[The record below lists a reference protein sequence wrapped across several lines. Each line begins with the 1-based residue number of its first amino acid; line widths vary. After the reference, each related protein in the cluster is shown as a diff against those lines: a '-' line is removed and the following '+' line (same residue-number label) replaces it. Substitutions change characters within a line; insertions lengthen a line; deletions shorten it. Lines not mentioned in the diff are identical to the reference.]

1 MTLPDWPESRGTC
14 AALPDRAESS
24 LMTSLA
30 ELTREHSPLDRDDV
44 DHLHRLIAEWAFL
57 ADLCFADL
65 LLYVRS
71 GDGRWLIVDQVR
83 PATNQTM
90 YVTDYVGS
98 WADGDGA
105 EIIERAAA
113 TSEVVEGDIE
123 LTGDP
128 DVTTARMTAIP
139 VRRNGEVIAVLS
151 KQWKPRIGRDVGEL
165 ERNYSRIFDEFVRMI
180 EEGTFPFKGRV
191 ADSSAAPRIGDGVLT
206 LDSSGTVTYV
216 SPNANSAL
224 HRVGIQANPIGMR
237 LAELGFHDGPVR
249 QAFERRE
256 PIVEEFEQGADVT
269 LLCRCVPLVRSSEAD
284 TNNTEVLGGLL
295 LVRDVTELRKRDR
308 LLLSKD
314 ATIREIH
321 HRVKNN
327 LQTISSLLRLQARR
341 LTNPEAKAAVSE
353 SVRRIRTIALV
364 HESLSREP
372 GEDIAFIEIVR
383 PLLRLAEEGLQSPD
397 RPVRFT
403 VTGDGGRI
411 PANTATPLSV
421 VLTELLQ
428 NAIDHGFPEGSG
440 GGDVVVLLSPHRG
453 RLNVRVVDN
462 GRGVDPGFDIDDVTG
477 LGLSIVR
484 TLVTTE
490 LNGTITIS
498 PASSTD
504 LEAVALGDGSTRQH
518 GTVIE
523 LCVPTDD

>member
-1 MTLPDWPESRGTC
+1 
-14 AALPDRAESS
+14 
-24 LMTSLA
+24 MTSLVDLA
-30 ELTREHSPLDRDDV
+30 REQSTLERV
-44 DHLHRLIAEWAFL
+44 DIEHLHRLTAEWAFL
-57 ADLCFADL
+57 SDLCFADL
-65 LLYVRS
+65 LLYVVDV
-71 GDGRWLIVDQVR
+71 DGRWLIVDQVR

-90 YVTDYVGS
+90 YATDYVGQY
-98 WADGDGA
+98 ADPGDA
-105 EIIERAAA
+105 EIISRAAE
-113 TSEVVEGDIE
+113 TGTRCEGEIQSVAD
-123 LTGDP
+123 TGHDG
-128 DVTTARMTAIP
+128 TTGRILAIP
-139 VRRNGEVIAVLS
+139 VRCNGQVVAVMTKEWLV
-151 KQWKPRIGRDVGEL
+151 RFGRPLGDL
-165 ERNYSRIFDEFVRMI
+165 ERNYAMMFDQFALMI
-180 EEGTFPFKGRV
+180 QAGLFPFPGRV
-191 ADSSAAPRIGDGVLT
+191 ADSSAAPRVGDGVLT
-206 LDSSGTVTYV
+206 LDEHGAVTYV

-224 HRVGIQANPIGMR
+224 HRVGIQASPVGMR

-256 PIVEEFEQGADVT
+256 PIVEEFEQGGDVT
-269 LLCRCVPLVRSSEAD
+269 LLCRCVP
-284 TNNTEVLGGLL
+284 VLRTDAPPGTRPPVAGGLL

-341 LTNPEAKAAVSE
+341 LTNEEAKAAVSE

-397 RPVRFT
+397 RPVRFS
-403 VTGDGGRI
+403 VDGDGGRI

-428 NAIDHGFPEGSG
+428 NAVEHGFPEGSG
-440 GGDVVVLLSPHRG
+440 GGGVAVQLAHANDELT
-453 RLNVRVVDN
+453 VRVVDN
-462 GRGVDPGFDIDDVTG
+462 GRGVDRTFDLDSATG

-490 LNGTITIS
+490 LNGTIEMR
-498 PASSTD
+498 PATVDD
-504 LEAVALGDGSTRQH
+504 LSAASLPAQAAFAH
-518 GTVIE
+518 GTVVE
-523 LCVPTDD
+523 LRVPTV

>member
-1 MTLPDWPESRGTC
+1 
-14 AALPDRAESS
+14 
-24 LMTSLA
+24 MTSLA
-30 ELTREHSPLDRDDV
+30 ELAREHSTLDRDDI
-44 DHLHRLIAEWAFL
+44 DHLHRLTAEWAFL

-65 LLYVRS
+65 LLYVCS
-71 GDGRWLIVDQVR
+71 GPGKWVIVDQVR
-83 PATNQTM
+83 PATNQTI
-90 YVTDYVGS
+90 YAIDYVGS
-98 WADGDGA
+98 WADGDEA
-105 EIIERAAA
+105 DLIDRAAHSGQRA
-113 TSEVVEGDIE
+113 EGSIEVDGGDDE
-123 LTGDP
+123 
-128 DVTTARMTAIP
+128 VNTARMLAIP
-139 VRRNGEVIAVLS
+139 VRRDGEVIAVLS
-151 KQWKPRIGRDVGEL
+151 KEWRVRAGRPLGEL
-165 ERNYSRIFDEFVRMI
+165 ERNYSFIFEEFVQMI
-180 EEGTFPFKGRV
+180 EAGSFPFAGRV
-191 ADSSAAPRIGDGVLT
+191 ADSSAAPRVGDGVLT
-206 LDSSGTVTYV
+206 LDASGAVTYV

-224 HRVGIQANPIGMR
+224 HRVGIQANPVGMR

-249 QAFERRE
+249 QAFERFE

-269 LLCRCVPLVRSSEAD
+269 LLCRCVPIINFDGGEREIA
-284 TNNTEVLGGLL
+284 GGLL

-341 LTNPEAKAAVSE
+341 LSNPEARAAVQE

-372 GEDIAFIEIVR
+372 GEDIAFLEIVR

-403 VTGDGGRI
+403 VSGDGGRI

-428 NAIDHGFPEGSG
+428 NAVDHGFPEGSG
-440 GGDVVVLLSPHRG
+440 GGDVAVRLSQADRT
-453 RLNVRVVDN
+453 LTIRVIDN
-462 GRGVDPGFDIDDVTG
+462 GRGVDPSFDLDQVTG

-490 LNGTITIS
+490 LNGTIDIS
-498 PASSTD
+498 PATAAD
-504 LEAVALGDGSTRQH
+504 LAGAGISDDGGRGR

-523 LCVPTDD
+523 LCVPTHE

>member
-1 MTLPDWPESRGTC
+1 
-14 AALPDRAESS
+14 
-24 LMTSLA
+24 MTSLA
-30 ELTREHSPLDRDDV
+30 ELAREHSVLERDDI
-44 DHLHRLIAEWAFL
+44 DHLHRLTAEWAFL

-65 LLYVRS
+65 LLYVCS
-71 GDGRWLIVDQVR
+71 NDDKWLIVDQVR
-83 PATNQTM
+83 PATNQTI
-90 YVTDYVGS
+90 YVTDYVGT
-98 WADGDGA
+98 WADGDEAELIEQAVASGQRLEGA
-105 EIIERAAA
+105 IEVDGGND
-113 TSEVVEGDIE
+113 EVNPG
-123 LTGDP
+123 
-128 DVTTARMTAIP
+128 RMLAIP
-139 VRRNGEVIAVLS
+139 IRRDGRVIAVLS
-151 KQWKPRIGRDVGEL
+151 KEWQVRAGRPLGEL
-165 ERNYSRIFDEFVRMI
+165 ERNYSYIFEEFVQMI
-180 EEGTFPFKGRV
+180 EAGSFPFAGRV
-191 ADSSAAPRIGDGVLT
+191 ADSSAAPRVGDGVLT
-206 LDSSGTVTYV
+206 LDANGAVTYV

-224 HRVGIQANPIGMR
+224 HRVGIQANPVGMR

-249 QAFERRE
+249 QAFERFE
-256 PIVEEFEQGADVT
+256 PVVEEFEQGADVT
-269 LLCRCVPLVRSSEAD
+269 LLCRCVPIVVTNAD
-284 TNNTEVLGGLL
+284 TGPSIAGGLL

-341 LTNPEAKAAVSE
+341 LTNPEAKAAVQE

-372 GEDIAFIEIVR
+372 GDDIAFIEIVR

-403 VTGDGGRI
+403 VSGDGGRI
-411 PANTATPLSV
+411 AANTATPLSV

-428 NAIDHGFPEGSG
+428 NAVDHGFPEGSG
-440 GGDVVVLLSPHRG
+440 GGDVQVGLSH
-453 RLNVRVVDN
+453 LDQHLTIRVVDN
-462 GRGVDPGFDIDDVTG
+462 GRGVDPSFKLDQATG

-490 LNGTITIS
+490 LNGTIDIR
-498 PASSTD
+498 PATNDD
-504 LEAVALGDGSTRQH
+504 LIGAGIGSGAGRQH

-523 LCVPTDD
+523 LRVPTDE

>member
-1 MTLPDWPESRGTC
+1 
-14 AALPDRAESS
+14 
-24 LMTSLA
+24 MTSLA
-30 ELTREHSPLDRDDV
+30 ELAREHSTLDRDDI
-44 DHLHRLIAEWAFL
+44 DHLHRLAAEWAFL

-71 GDGRWLIVDQVR
+71 GPGKWVIVDQVR
-83 PATNQTM
+83 PATNQTI
-90 YVTDYVGS
+90 YAIDYVGT
-98 WADGDGA
+98 WAAGDEADLIDKAAQSGQRTEGSIEVDGGDD
-105 EIIERAAA
+105 
-113 TSEVVEGDIE
+113 EVN
-123 LTGDP
+123 
-128 DVTTARMTAIP
+128 TARMLAIP
-139 VRRNGEVIAVLS
+139 VRHRGEVIAVLS
-151 KQWKPRIGRDVGEL
+151 KEWRVRAGRPLGEL
-165 ERNYSRIFDEFVRMI
+165 ERNYSFIFEEFVQMI
-180 EEGTFPFKGRV
+180 EAGTFPFAGRV
-191 ADSSAAPRIGDGVLT
+191 ADSSAAPRVGDGVLT
-206 LDSSGTVTYV
+206 LDASGAVTYV

-224 HRVGIQANPIGMR
+224 HRVGIQANPVGMR

-249 QAFERRE
+249 QAFERFE

-269 LLCRCVPLVRSSEAD
+269 LLCRCVPIINFDGDRREIA
-284 TNNTEVLGGLL
+284 GGLL

-341 LTNPEAKAAVSE
+341 LSNPEARAAVQE

-372 GEDIAFIEIVR
+372 GEDIAFLEIVR

-403 VTGDGGRI
+403 VSGDGGRI

-428 NAIDHGFPEGSG
+428 NAVDHGFPEGSG
-440 GGDVVVLLSPHRG
+440 GGDVAVRLSHVDRT
-453 RLNVRVVDN
+453 LTIRVIDN
-462 GRGVDPGFDIDDVTG
+462 GCGVDPSFDLDHATG

-490 LNGTITIS
+490 LNGTIDIS
-498 PASSTD
+498 PATSAD
-504 LEAVALGDGSTRQH
+504 LAGAGFSDDVGRGR

-523 LCVPTDD
+523 LCVPTHE

>member
-1 MTLPDWPESRGTC
+1 MTT
-14 AALPDRAESS
+14 
-24 LMTSLA
+24 LA
-30 ELTREHSPLDRDDV
+30 ELSREHSSLDRDDIE
-44 DHLHRLIAEWAFL
+44 HLHRLGAEWAFL

-71 GDGRWLIVDQVR
+71 DAGKWLIVDQVR
-83 PATNQTM
+83 PATNQTI
-90 YVTDYVGS
+90 YTTDYIGT
-98 WADGDGA
+98 WADVDGSAILDEAA
-105 EIIERAAA
+105 E
-113 TSEVVEGDIE
+113 SESRVEGEIRVGPE
-123 LTGDP
+123 PT
-128 DVTTARMTAIP
+128 VVRMMAIP
-139 VRRNGEVIAVLS
+139 VRHRGRVIAMLGKEWEV
-151 KQWKPRIGRDVGEL
+151 RAGRPLGEL
-165 ERNYSRIFDEFVRMI
+165 ERNYLGIFEGFAKMI
-180 EEGTFPFKGRV
+180 ESGSFPFKGRV
-191 ADSSAAPRIGDGVLT
+191 ADSSSAPRVGDGVLL
-206 LDSSGTVTYV
+206 LDASGTVDYV

-224 HRVGIQANPIGMR
+224 HRVGIQANPVGMR

-249 QAFERRE
+249 QAFERCE
-256 PIVEEFEQGADVT
+256 PIVEEFEQGSDVT
-269 LLCRCVPLVRSSEAD
+269 LLCRCVPIVTADPSYDQLGGSEQPRV
-284 TNNTEVLGGLL
+284 TGGLL

-341 LTNPEAKAAVSE
+341 LSNPEAKAAVSE

-397 RPVRFT
+397 RPVRFK
-403 VTGDGGRI
+403 VSGDGGRI
-411 PANTATPLSV
+411 PAHTATPLSV

-428 NAIDHGFPEGSG
+428 NAVDHGFPEGSR
-440 GGDVVVLLSPHRG
+440 GGDVAVSLAHSTGQLHVE
-453 RLNVRVVDN
+453 VVDN
-462 GRGVDPGFDIDDVTG
+462 GRGVDPGFDLDATTG

-490 LNGTITIS
+490 LNGSIS
-498 PASSTD
+498 MRPAESADFERVGFRDQSAT
-504 LEAVALGDGSTRQH
+504 SR
-518 GTVIE
+518 GTVVE
-523 LCVPTDD
+523 LSVPTDS

>member
-1 MTLPDWPESRGTC
+1 
-14 AALPDRAESS
+14 
-24 LMTSLA
+24 MTSLA
-30 ELTREHSPLDRDDV
+30 ELAREHSTLDRDDI
-44 DHLHRLIAEWAFL
+44 DHLHRLTAEWAFL

-71 GDGRWLIVDQVR
+71 GEGKWLIVDQVR

-90 YVTDYVGS
+90 YVTDYVGT
-98 WADGDGA
+98 WADGDEA
-105 EIIERAAA
+105 VLIEQAAG
-113 TSEVVEGDIE
+113 TGQRVEGAIE
-123 LTGDP
+123 VDGGGDE
-128 DVTTARMTAIP
+128 VNHARMLAIP
-139 VRRNGEVIAVLS
+139 VRREHEVIAVLS
-151 KQWKPRIGRDVGEL
+151 KEWKVRAGRPLGEL
-165 ERNYSRIFDEFVRMI
+165 ERNYSYIFEEFVQMI
-180 EEGTFPFKGRV
+180 EVGSFPFAGRV
-191 ADSSAAPRIGDGVLT
+191 ADSSAAPRVGDGVLT
-206 LDSSGTVTYV
+206 LDANGTVTYV

-224 HRVGIQANPIGMR
+224 HRVGIQANPVGMR
-237 LAELGFHDGPVR
+237 LAELGFHDGTVR
-249 QAFERRE
+249 QAFERFE

-269 LLCRCVPLVRSSEAD
+269 LLCRCVPIVSTTDGVA
-284 TNNTEVLGGLL
+284 VIAGGLL

-327 LQTISSLLRLQARR
+327 LQTISSLLRLQSRR
-341 LTNPEAKAAVSE
+341 LTNPEAKAAVEE

-372 GEDIAFIEIVR
+372 GDDIAFIEIVR

-428 NAIDHGFPEGSG
+428 NAVDHGFPEGSAG
-440 GGDVVVLLSPHRG
+440 GEVVVALAQVDRTLTI
-453 RLNVRVVDN
+453 RVVDN
-462 GRGVDPGFDIDDVTG
+462 GRGVDPSFDIDHAKG

-490 LNGTITIS
+490 LNGTIAIR
-498 PASSTD
+498 PATTGELTAAGLGNGSSM
-504 LEAVALGDGSTRQH
+504 QH

-523 LCVPTDD
+523 LVVPTDD